1 MTKDQIL
8 SDLFVSADF
17 NACIGKMKPEHL
29 RDDLK
34 SEVMLI
40 LCESAEE
47 KIVGLHQ
54 AGGLTYYTVRI
65 ILNLIQSNTSP
76 FYKKFRQFNQHLL
89 SNEGSTVSN
98 ELGQSVIAS
107 ADLGVDYLMERESES
122 NQEYAG
128 MVFGIMEER
137 ERKEKLEDLA
147 LDQINSLYWYDQEIV
162 KLYMKLGSYRAI
174 EAETGI
180 PWESCYKTVKRAC
193 ARILKN
199 VTENRLMKT

>member
-76 FYKKFRQFNQHLL
+76 FYKKFRAMVDARDPKATQMDNPKNPYDNSHL
-89 SNEGSTVSN
+89 
-98 ELGQSVIAS
+98 ELLLHKEA
-107 ADLGVDYLMERESES
+107 ESD
-122 NQEYAG
+122 QEYAG
-128 MVFGIMEER
+128 MVFGIIEER

-193 ARILKN
+193 AIILKN